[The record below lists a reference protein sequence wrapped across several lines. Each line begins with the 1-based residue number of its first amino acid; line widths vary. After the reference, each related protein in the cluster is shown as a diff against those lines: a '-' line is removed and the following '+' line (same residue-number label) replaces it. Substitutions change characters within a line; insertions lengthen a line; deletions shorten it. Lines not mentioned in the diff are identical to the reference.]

1 MTPGPTNRLRD
12 LRLEKNLSQ
21 AELGRRS
28 GISSRT
34 VRAMEHGRYAPSVTL
49 ACRLA
54 QVLDHPVETL
64 FQP

>member
-1 MTPGPTNRLRD
+1 MTPAPTNRLRD

-21 AELGRRS
+21 AELGRRL

-34 VRAMEHGRYAPSVTL
+34 VRAMERGGYAPSITL
-49 ACRLA
+49 ACRIA
-54 QVLDHPVETL
+54 QLLGHPVEAL